1 MLADLP
7 DLGLDALQIV
17 EGLRLAPGIPEEGGG
32 VVQGGHPHPVFLEPL
47 PVLPGDLE
55 VLLDELHGGDAPQTD
70 DDLGPQQRH
79 LVAEIV
85 DAGVLLG
92 VQGVPVLGRAALDDV
107 ADVHVLLPAQPDE
120 GEHLIQ
126 QLPRLAH
133 KGDAL
138 LVLVLPGALPHH
150 HDLRVV
156 RACPEHH
163 MGAGVR
169 QGAPLAV
176 PARLLQLFPAPH
188 GPPLLS
194 VPTVCFL
201 HHTTQPGAALRELM
215 PGLRLCSAPCPA
227 PSPGRRTGPGQS
239 PPPKRGCVRR

>member
-107 ADVHVLLPAQPDE
+107 GDVDVFRPVQVDD

-126 QLPRLAH
+126 QLAAPAH
-133 KGDAL
+133 EGL
-138 LVLVLPGALPHH
+138 TLQVLVLPGALPHEQ
-150 HDLRVV
+150 DLRVPDPH
-156 RACPEHH
+156 PEHH

-169 QGAPLAV
+169 QRALLA
-176 PARLLQLFPAPH
+176 AQAGLLQLFPVHH
-188 GPPLLS
+188 GHFPSLR
-194 VPTVCFL
+194 FL
-201 HHTTQPGAALRELM
+201 HHSTPRRPAQAPGTRRAAPASAGAALSPFSLL
-215 PGLRLCSAPCPA
+215 PAPCPA
-227 PSPGRRTGPGQS
+227 CLTERYLHILILT
-239 PPPKRGCVRR
+239 